1 MYQIKESDK
10 TKALKAIL
18 KMKNQ
23 HETWNKTHIEK
34 KFKKIKHK
42 KENFSISP
50 GGCWIKADKV
60 QKAADRLKSF
70 SLNNYHISQKKKSAL
85 LKAPPADIFL
95 FCLSFLQPQW
105 FSSGH
110 ATKLSQRSLLVAIA
124 SDRVHIRLSWRF
136 SLALC
141 FTPFWLSG
149 LARRRLPHTTFTITM
164 KSVYFVILSSI

>member
-70 SLNNYHISQKKKSAL
+70 SLNNYHIRQKKVSPLKSSACWH
-85 LKAPPADIFL
+85 FL
-95 FCLSFLQPQW
+95 VLSFL
-105 FSSGH
+105 SA
-110 ATKLSQRSLLVAIA
+110 ATMIFFRPCNQTVTAITTCSYSEWPSA
-124 SDRVHIRLSWRF
+124 YKTQ
-136 SLALC
+136 LAVFACSMLYAVLT
-141 FTPFWLSG
+141 FWVSATPFTAYNVYNNNEIG
-149 LARRRLPHTTFTITM
+149 LFRN
-164 KSVYFVILSSI
+164 S